1 LRKKNN
7 FPQQASR
14 RNSSYQNF
22 VLQQNFA
29 CLLPVV
35 RHAKKTPKFIDN
47 LTKIITMDFRLLIF
61 CTLTFCL
68 TLTKVQSQ
76 TDTNKDFSL
85 YAKTQD
91 NLMHKAYE
99 QRDTKTYTEILGEFE
114 SKYEKLSA
122 EDKAY
127 FRGNY
132 INSIY
137 NLSCTY
143 SLLNEKTKAL
153 EYLDKSIKV
162 GYNNYAHIKA
172 DTDLDNI
179 RNEEVYNKILQS
191 LLDRKRETRDYLYIL
206 KKAKHYNDNE
216 NIELP
221 KFTYQTARNPNLE
234 ALRKAFNLDS
244 IAGQG
249 NEVSKILSLLHWIHN
264 LVPHDGNHDNPVVK
278 NAMSMISVCKKDKRG
293 LNCRGLATVLN
304 ECYLS
309 MGIKS
314 RFITC
319 LPKDSLGID
328 NDCHVINM
336 VYSKQLK
343 KWLWIDPTNDAYVM
357 DEKNDLLSIEEVRE
371 RLINGKP
378 LILNTDANW
387 NHKVSII
394 KENYLYNYMAKN
406 LYILECPLNSEY
418 DLETKS
424 ENKTINYLRLIPAEY
439 FKKSLE
445 KIIVKD
451 DKSKSKIVINKTN
464 NSNIFW
470 QIP

>member
-1 LRKKNN
+1 
-7 FPQQASR
+7 
-14 RNSSYQNF
+14 
-22 VLQQNFA
+22 
-29 CLLPVV
+29 
-35 RHAKKTPKFIDN
+35 
-47 LTKIITMDFRLLIF
+47 M
-61 CTLTFCL
+61 TFCFAF
-68 TLTKVQSQ
+68 TKVRSQ
-76 TDTNKDFSL
+76 TDTNKDFTL

-99 QRDTKTYTEILGEFE
+99 QRDTKTYTKILEEFE
-114 SKYEKLSA
+114 TKYEKLSTA
-122 EDKAY
+122 DKAY

-132 INSIY
+132 INSVY

-153 EYLDKSIKV
+153 EYLDKSIRV
-162 GYNNYAHIKA
+162 GYDNYAHIKV

-179 RNEEVYNKILQS
+179 RNEETYTKLLQS
-191 LLDRKRETRDYLYIL
+191 LLDRKRETSDYLYIL
-206 KKAKHYNDNE
+206 KKARKYNDNKE
-216 NIELP
+216 IEPL
-221 KFTYQTARNPNLE
+221 KFTYQTESNPNLV

-249 NEVSKILSLLHWIHN
+249 NEVEKILNLLHWIHN
-264 LVPHDGNHDNPVVK
+264 LVPHDGNLDNPVVK

-336 VYSKQLK
+336 VYSTQLK

-357 DEKNDLLSIEEVRE
+357 DEKNNLLSIEEVRE
-371 RLINGKP
+371 RLINDKP
-378 LILNTDANW
+378 LFLNPDANW
-387 NHKVSII
+387 NHKISIT
-394 KENYLYNYMAKN
+394 KENYLYQYMAKN

-418 DLETKS
+418 DLETKTES
-424 ENKTINYLRLIPAEY
+424 KEVNYLRLIPTEY

-445 KIIVKD
+445 KTIITD
-451 DKSKSKIVINKTN
+451 EKSKTKIVIYKTN
-464 NSNIFW
+464 NSNTFW
-470 QIP
+470 QTP